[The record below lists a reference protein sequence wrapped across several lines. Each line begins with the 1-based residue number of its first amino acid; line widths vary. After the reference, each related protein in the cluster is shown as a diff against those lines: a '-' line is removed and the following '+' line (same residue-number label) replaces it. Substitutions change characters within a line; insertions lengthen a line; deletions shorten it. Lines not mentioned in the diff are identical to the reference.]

1 MVSAIHFCFGFKPVD
16 LYKIMCSRGVGRFQC
31 PAPKFQVLVVC
42 LTH

>member
-16 LYKIMCSRGVGRFQC
+16 LYKIMRSRGVGRFQC

-42 LTH
+42 LIH